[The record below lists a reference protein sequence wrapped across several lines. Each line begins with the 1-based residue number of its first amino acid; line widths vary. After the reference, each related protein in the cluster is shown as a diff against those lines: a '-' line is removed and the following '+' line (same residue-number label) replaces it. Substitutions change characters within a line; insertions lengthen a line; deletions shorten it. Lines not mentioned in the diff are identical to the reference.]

1 MSQSAACEIIRTL
14 RGFAEP
20 PSSPAP
26 RAVRDRTAPESPK
39 KRKIGDNQQA
49 FVLSYSLLMSN
60 APQAAGAAGLEDFVE
75 PEIHSPVETM
85 RHSCAHVMAHAI
97 RKLWPQAKFGIGPTI
112 ENGFYYDVDFGP
124 DMKLT
129 PEDLPKIEKEMAKVI
144 KANAPFVR
152 QEHPIEAAI
161 ETFKSWGQTYKVEI
175 IQTLASHG
183 ETKVSTYQEGMF
195 TDLCRGPHVKTA
207 GEIKAFKL
215 MSVAGAYW
223 RGKETNPMLTRIYG
237 VAFETQ
243 AELDEY
249 VHLQEEAKKR
259 DHRKLG
265 KELDL
270 FSFHP
275 EAPASPFFHP
285 KGTIIYNRLTQYVR
299 EMYGPYEYEE
309 IITPQILDVAL
320 WHKSGHYANYKDN
333 MYFTEIDERE
343 FAVKPMNCPAST
355 FVYASQKR
363 SYRDLPLRLAD
374 FGRLHRYEKSGVTA
388 GLTRVRTFCQ
398 DDAHIFC
405 TPEQIETEIKRT
417 VNMILRTYEMFGF
430 DDVKVYL
437 STRPEKRTGS
447 DELWDKAEGALKK
460 VLDAMGRPYQINAG
474 DGAFYGPKIDF
485 NIRDALKRYHQLG
498 TIQLDFNMPERFDLN
513 YTTSEN
519 TPNRPVMVHRAVL
532 GSLERFI
539 GVFIEHCAGA
549 FPFWLAPVQ
558 ARVVPIKA
566 DHNDYC
572 FGFRE
577 ELRKLGYRTDV
588 DDRNESMGLKTR
600 EAQMAKIPF
609 TLVAG
614 DRERDAGQFAVR
626 RYGEKDSK
634 VLSKA
639 EILELFAGLNAVPR
653 KVTGRAPSDVLG

>member
-1 MSQSAACEIIRTL
+1 
-14 RGFAEP
+14 
-20 PSSPAP
+20 
-26 RAVRDRTAPESPK
+26 
-39 KRKIGDNQQA
+39 
-49 FVLSYSLLMSN
+49 MSN
-60 APQAAGAAGLEDFVE
+60 SANSNDANGLADFNE
-75 PEIHSPVETM
+75 PEIHSEIETM
-85 RHSCAHVMAHAI
+85 RHSAAHIMAHAV
-97 RKLWPQAKFGIGPTI
+97 RKMWPKAKFGIGPTI
-112 ENGFYYDVDFGP
+112 ENGFYYDIDFGP
-124 DMKLT
+124 DFKLT
-129 PEDLPKIEKEMAKVI
+129 PEDLPKIEKEMAKII

-152 QEHPIEAAI
+152 HEHPIADAI

-175 IQTLASHG
+175 LSALAAAG
-183 ETKVSTYQEGMF
+183 ETKVSTYQEGLF
-195 TDLCRGPHVKTA
+195 TDLCRGPHVKAA
-207 GEIKAFKL
+207 GDIKAFKL

-237 VAFETQ
+237 TAFTSQ

-249 VHLQEEAKKR
+249 VHLLEEAKKR
-259 DHRKLG
+259 DHRRIG

-285 KGTIIYNRLTQYVR
+285 KGTIIYNRLVQYVR
-299 EMYGPYEYEE
+299 DLYGPYEYEE

-320 WHKSGHYANYKDN
+320 WHRSGHYDNYKEN
-333 MYFTEIDERE
+333 MYFTQVTDSSGQANSTEHTRE

-437 STRPEKRTGS
+437 STRPEKRVGS
-447 DELWDKAEGALKK
+447 DQLWDTAEAGLKK
-460 VLDAMGRPYQINAG
+460 VLDGMGRPYEINAG

-485 NIRDALKRYHQLG
+485 CVRDAVKRYHQLG
-498 TIQLDFNMPERFDLN
+498 TIQLDFNMPERFDLG
-513 YTTSEN
+513 YTTTEN
-519 TPNRPVMVHRAVL
+519 TQHRPVMVHRAVL

-549 FPFWLAPVQ
+549 FPFWLSPLQ
-558 ARVVPIKA
+558 ARIVPIQDSHA
-566 DHNDYC
+566 DYC
-572 FGFRE
+572 YSMRD
-577 ELRKLGYRTDV
+577 ELRKLGIRVDV
-588 DDRNESMGLKTR
+588 DGRNESMGLKTR

-614 DRERDAGQFAVR
+614 DREREAGQFAVR
-626 RYGEKDSK
+626 KYGEKDSK
-634 VLSKA
+634 VMTRD
-639 EILELFAGLNAVPR
+639 EIVAMLKELNAVPD
-653 KVTGRAPSDVLG
+653 KVTKRAPSES